1 MMVLGDDLLPLLGIK
16 MAAISGEPNE
26 IAEKH
31 GQMAALAIFTVHHL
45 TYGPDGTVQSV
56 QKESRRDTSH
66 DGDAQD

>member
-1 MMVLGDDLLPLLGIK
+1 
-16 MAAISGEPNE
+16 
-26 IAEKH
+26 
-31 GQMAALAIFTVHHL
+31 MAALAIFTVHHL

>member
-1 MMVLGDDLLPLLGIK
+1 MMVLGDDLLPLLGQDG
-16 MAAISGEPNE
+16 SYLWRVNE